1 MKKTDI
7 GNVIKRVYKES
18 MAEEMGIEPGDRLL
32 RINDN
37 EIEDIIDYKYH
48 LTDEYLEIELLKA
61 DGEHRIVEIEK
72 EYDDDLGIEF
82 ENPII
87 DEVKSCR
94 NKCVFC
100 FIDQLPPD
108 MRPSLYFKD
117 DDFRLSFLQG
127 NYITLTN
134 MSERDIDKIIKYRIS
149 PINISVHTTD
159 SELRK
164 KMLNNRFAGNI
175 LDILTKLA
183 TNNIEMNCQ
192 IVLCPGLND
201 KEELD
206 NTVRDLGGL
215 SNSIDSVAIV
225 PVGLTAYREGLQKI
239 EPFNENSA
247 SYVIDQVQ
255 IWQERFR
262 ASIARDFVYVS
273 DEFYILANRDFPTYE
288 SYGDFPQLENG
299 VGLVVKF
306 KHEFYRYLEVL
317 PVMPKIHGHITV
329 VTGIAA
335 CGLIKSMCDDLA
347 EKIKHLKIDVAC
359 VENKF
364 FGGHVFVSGLVTGQD
379 IYNTLKNRRL
389 GDKIILPQS
398 MMKSGEKIFLD
409 DYTVAVLE
417 TKLGVP
423 IQISE
428 VEGRKFIQAILNLE
442 DRRKEGE
449 GECLNQL

>member
-1 MKKTDI
+1 MGAVLKKTDV
-7 GNVIKRVYKES
+7 GNIIKRVYKGS
-18 MAEEMGIEPGDRLL
+18 MAEEAGIEKGDRLVK
-32 RINDN
+32 INGN
-37 EIEDIIDYKYH
+37 EIEDIIDYRYH
-48 LTDEYLEIELLKA
+48 LTDEYLEIELLRA
-61 DGEHRIVEIEK
+61 DGEHWIIEIEK

-82 ENPII
+82 ENPIM

-100 FIDQLPPD
+100 FVDQLPPD

-149 PINISVHTTD
+149 PINISVHTTN

-164 KMLNNRFAGNI
+164 KMLNNRSAGNI

-183 TNNIEMNCQ
+183 KNNIEMNCQ

-206 NTVRDLGGL
+206 NTIRDLGKL
-215 SNSIDSVAIV
+215 SDSINSVAIV
-225 PVGLTAYREGLQKI
+225 PVGLTAYRQGLQKI
-239 EPFNENSA
+239 DPFNEESA

-255 IWQERFR
+255 AWQKRFR
-262 ASIARDFVYVS
+262 GSINRDFVYVS

-299 VGLVVKF
+299 VGLVVKLR
-306 KHEFYRYLEVL
+306 HEFYRYLEVL
-317 PVMPKIHGHITV
+317 PNIPEIHRHITV
-329 VTGIAA
+329 VTGTAA
-335 CGLIKSMCDDLA
+335 CGLIKKMCDDLA
-347 EKIKHLKIDVAC
+347 EKVEHLKIEVVC
-359 VENKF
+359 VENEF
-364 FGGHVFVSGLVTGQD
+364 FGGHISVSGLVTGRD
-379 IYNTLKNRRL
+379 IYNTLENRYL
-389 GDKIILPQS
+389 GDKVVIPQS
-398 MMKSGEKIFLD
+398 MMKSDEKIFLD
-409 DYTVAVLE
+409 DYTVAALE

-428 VEGRKFIQAILNLE
+428 VEGKKFIQAILNLG
-442 DRRKEGE
+442 DRVKEGE
-449 GECLNQL
+449 N